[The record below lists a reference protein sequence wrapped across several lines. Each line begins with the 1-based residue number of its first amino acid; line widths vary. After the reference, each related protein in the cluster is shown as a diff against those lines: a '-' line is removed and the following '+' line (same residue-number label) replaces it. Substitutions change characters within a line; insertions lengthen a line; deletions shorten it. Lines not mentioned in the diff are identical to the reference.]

1 MSDDS
6 SDFDD
11 VQTEKTEKD
20 RDQAG
25 VDEKD
30 NFMSS
35 SEESDEEEKQED
47 EDQPKDES
55 DQDSDIEG
63 IVSNSGIEI
72 SRISHP
78 AFTLLSVLF
87 QNKKKSNSRSN
98 TPTEELKVVARAFIC
113 LFVDFAYLTTDAYS
127 IYLHTYDNPYL
138 GQGTIDNSIETSSRR
153 TFPVAIRIK

>member
-63 IVSNSGIEI
+63 IVSNSGFHIFY
-72 SRISHP
+72 SH
-78 AFTLLSVLF
+78 FSQLLFSVLF

-98 TPTEELKVVARAFIC
+98 TPTEELKVVQY
-113 LFVDFAYLTTDAYS
+113 LFVC
-127 IYLHTYDNPYL
+127 
-138 GQGTIDNSIETSSRR
+138 
-153 TFPVAIRIK
+153 

>member
-63 IVSNSGIEI
+63 IVSNSGFPIFYNYFAVI
-72 SRISHP
+72 FLNI
-78 AFTLLSVLF
+78 FT
-87 QNKKKSNSRSN
+87 
-98 TPTEELKVVARAFIC
+98 FI
-113 LFVDFAYLTTDAYS
+113 F
-127 IYLHTYDNPYL
+127 
-138 GQGTIDNSIETSSRR
+138 SSL
-153 TFPVAIRIK
+153 PK

>member
-78 AFTLLSVLF
+78 AFTWPCME
-87 QNKKKSNSRSN
+87 Q
-98 TPTEELKVVARAFIC
+98 
-113 LFVDFAYLTTDAYS
+113 
-127 IYLHTYDNPYL
+127 YLHYF
-138 GQGTIDNSIETSSRR
+138 QFSSK
-153 TFPVAIRIK
+153 IKRNQTRDLIHQQKS

>member
-63 IVSNSGIEI
+63 IVSNSGFQIFY
-72 SRISHP
+72 SH
-78 AFTLLSVLF
+78 FSQLLFSVLF

-98 TPTEELKVVARAFIC
+98 TPTEELKVVQY
-113 LFVDFAYLTTDAYS
+113 LFVC
-127 IYLHTYDNPYL
+127 
-138 GQGTIDNSIETSSRR
+138 
-153 TFPVAIRIK
+153 

>member
-63 IVSNSGIEI
+63 IVSNSGNVLSLGI
-72 SRISHP
+72 SPTFI
-78 AFTLLSVLF
+78 F
-87 QNKKKSNSRSN
+87 QFSSKIKRNPILDLIHRQKS
-98 TPTEELKVVARAFIC
+98 
-113 LFVDFAYLTTDAYS
+113 
-127 IYLHTYDNPYL
+127 
-138 GQGTIDNSIETSSRR
+138 
-153 TFPVAIRIK
+153 